1 MILFVSDTCP
11 RCIPLKNMIKD
22 ETQIRIVNV
31 TDNQEIIDKY
41 GLSSVP
47 VLRKDDVNI
56 LDIQQIVK
64 IIKEGEK

>member
-1 MILFVSDTCP
+1 
-11 RCIPLKNMIKD
+11 MIKD
-22 ETQIRIVNV
+22 NNKIKIVNV

-41 GLSSVP
+41 GLCSVP